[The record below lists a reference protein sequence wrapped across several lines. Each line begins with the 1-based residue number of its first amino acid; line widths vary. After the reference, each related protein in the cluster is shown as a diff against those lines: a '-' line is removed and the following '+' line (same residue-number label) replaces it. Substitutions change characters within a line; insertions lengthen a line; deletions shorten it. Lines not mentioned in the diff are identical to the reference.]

1 MQVYLWLKAFHI
13 AAAMTWISGMV
24 AAGLVVAS
32 SLTCASIQ
40 ATQDARYLEIIR
52 RWDRCVTLPAM
63 LVAWGL
69 GLVMAIQAGW
79 FGSAWLTIKL
89 AIVGALAALHGLL
102 SGMLRRLSASADQ
115 PPAALRYAAPATILG
130 VVMIAM
136 LVVIKP
142 F

>member
-1 MQVYLWLKAFHI
+1 MQLYPWLKAFHV

-32 SLTCASIQ
+32 RLACAGVQ
-40 ATQDARYLEIIR
+40 ATQDPSHLDVIR

-63 LVAWGL
+63 LAVWGL
-69 GLVMAIQAGW
+69 GLVMAMLAGW
-79 FGSAWLTIKL
+79 FASPWLMIKL
-89 AIVGALAALHGLL
+89 AIVGALSVLHGLL
-102 SGMLRRLSASADQ
+102 SGMLRRLSASAGQ
-115 PPAALRYAAPATILG
+115 PPAALRYAAPATILA

-136 LVVIKP
+136 LVVTKP

>member
-24 AAGLVVAS
+24 ATGLAVAS
-32 SLTCASIQ
+32 RRICAGSQ
-40 ATQDARYLEIIR
+40 ATQDTRYLDVVR

-63 LVAWGL
+63 LVVWGL

-79 FGSAWLTIKL
+79 FASPWLMIKL

-102 SGMLRRLSASADQ
+102 SGMLRRFGASADQ
-115 PPAALRYAAPATILG
+115 PPAALRYAAPAMILG
-130 VVMIAM
+130 VVMIAI
-136 LVVIKP
+136 LAVVKP
-142 F
+142 L

>member
-32 SLTCASIQ
+32 RLTCTGIQ
-40 ATQDARYLEIIR
+40 AAQDTRYLDVIR

-69 GLVMAIQAGW
+69 GIVMAIQAGW
-79 FGSAWLTIKL
+79 FGSPWLTIKL

-102 SGMLRRLSASADQ
+102 SGMLRRLGASVDQ
-115 PPAALRYAAPATILG
+115 PPAALLYAAPATILG
-130 VVMIAM
+130 VVMIAI
-136 LVVIKP
+136 LAVTKP

>member
-1 MQVYLWLKAFHI
+1 MQVYLWLKAFHV
-13 AAAMTWISGMV
+13 AAAMTWIGGML

-32 SLTCASIQ
+32 RLTCAGSQ
-40 ATQDARYLEIIR
+40 ATHDPRHLDVIR

-63 LVAWGL
+63 LVVWGL
-69 GLVMAIQAGW
+69 GLVMAMLAGW
-79 FGSAWLTIKL
+79 FGSPWLMIKL
-89 AIVGALAALHGLL
+89 AIVGALSALHGLL